1 MLGEQM
7 MIDYQKIINIIN
19 NSKSN
24 DEIVEALYLYISN
37 PIVVTDNNYHLISFF
52 PKSKTIDELFNYSA
66 LNGYWPLE
74 VVSKVNETL
83 DKTKPYQII
92 KINNHRRLIF
102 NIIFNKVHLGYCVIL
117 EQDNQLDNIDLESSQ
132 IFIDFMAR
140 ELYTIKPHELT
151 LSQSQFVSD
160 CLDGV
165 YLNRKVFL
173 DRASSS
179 KMNLETPYRLV
190 LISLKEYKYKS
201 YGDLDFA
208 INSIFKNYIKNIRD
222 DSLIVLFPDGYD
234 VCEEEIRHVFFK
246 YRLRGVISSPIADL
260 YYLNDDYDILN
271 NLLIY
276 LMKSQNDYV
285 LYSENDYKHMLSF
298 LDISKYQTL
307 IHCIRD
313 EIRLLNEY
321 DTQNNTQLCE
331 TLYNYL
337 LNNKSLSQASKVM
350 YLHKN
355 TITYRLDKIKEI
367 ISDDLNDYQRNYAY
381 INSLI
386 ILKYLNLKD

>member
-1 MLGEQM
+1 MV
-7 MIDYQKIINIIN
+7 DYQKIINIIN

-24 DEIVEALYLYISN
+24 DEVVEALYLYINN

-83 DKTKPYQII
+83 DKNKPYQII
-92 KINNHRRLIF
+92 TINNHRRLIF
-102 NIIFNKVHLGYCVIL
+102 NIRFNNIHLGYCVIL
-117 EQDNQLDNIDLESSQ
+117 EQDNSLDTIDLNSSQ
-132 IFIDFMAR
+132 IIVDFMAR
-140 ELYTIKPHELT
+140 ELYTIKPHEIS
-151 LSQSQFVSD
+151 LSQSQFVLD

-173 DRASSS
+173 DRAASS
-179 KMNLETPYRLV
+179 KMNLETQYRLV

-208 INSIFKNYIKNIRD
+208 LNEIFQNYIKNIRE
-222 DSLIVLFPDGYD
+222 DSLIVLFPNGYNASD
-234 VCEEEIRHVFFK
+234 DELQHMFFK
-246 YRLRGVISSPIADL
+246 YRLRGVISSPISDL
-260 YYLNDDYDILN
+260 YYLNDDYDVLN
-271 NLLIY
+271 NLLNY
-276 LMKSQNDYV
+276 LMKSKNDYA
-285 LYSENDYKHMLSF
+285 LYRENDYKHMLVFIENKKSQI
-298 LDISKYQTL
+298 LM
-307 IHCIRD
+307 HCIRD

-367 ISDDLNDYQRNYAY
+367 ISDDLNDYQKNYAY